1 MSQWRLA
8 WLLFFSDSGRGT
20 HMFDRLTK
28 KIIAAVVIIVVT
40 DKMRTWAKK

>member
-1 MSQWRLA
+1 MAFGAAS
-8 WLLFFSDSGRGT
+8 LFLSHSERGT

-28 KIIAAVVIIVVT
+28 KIVAAVVIIVVT